1 VWPHM
6 PDDNPYTQVINN
18 VRKYVAS
25 TTLDE
30 PLAWNN
36 STLLGGDAMKAVA
49 ALKAEL
55 PKDLVVLGSADLV
68 ASLMRHDLVD
78 AYTLLVHPLVLGQGR
93 RLFRDG
99 VAATFRLVD
108 TTTTPAGVVIATYE
122 ADRR

>member
-1 VWPHM
+1 
-6 PDDNPYTQVINN
+6 
-18 VRKYVAS
+18 
-25 TTLDE
+25 
-30 PLAWNN
+30 
-36 STLLGGDAMKAVA
+36 MKAVA

-108 TTTTPAGVVIATYE
+108 TTTTPAGVVIATYD